1 MPADKVA
8 RAEVRMPP
16 QNIEAEEAVLGAML
30 INPNAIP
37 VVTDVL
43 DRDDFWRETHAIVFA
58 AIKELYGSG
67 REVDVVTVSAELERN
82 GQLEKA
88 GGREFVHALAEAVPA
103 ATAAA
108 HYAGIVREQSML
120 RTLIQV
126 GNEIAEMGYS
136 HPDDV
141 FETMDQAQQRLF
153 GASESRTVEFRPL
166 HDVVNLSIERLQASR
181 EDESAGGVKTGFDD
195 LDAILT
201 GLFPS
206 NLIVLAARP
215 SMGKTALA
223 LNIAQN
229 AALEHGVASAIFSLE
244 MSAVELGDRLLSS
257 AAGVSTTKFRR
268 PKYLSQKEID
278 KLLDVAGRLRE
289 APIFID
295 ESAGLTNF
303 ELRSRVRRLHQ
314 KHNLGLIII
323 DYLQLMVG
331 EGRQESRQQEVAA
344 ISRSLKQLARE
355 LKVPVVAVSQLN
367 RNPETRSVDDR
378 IPKLADL
385 RESGA
390 IEQDADVVIFIH
402 RELNTKDPE
411 KKGLATVR
419 VAKHRNG
426 PVDDCRLAFVEEYTC
441 FRTLARHD

>member
-1 MPADKVA
+1 MPAVKDGH
-8 RAEVRMPP
+8 AEVRMPP

-37 VVTDVL
+37 VVTDAL
-43 DRDDFWRETHAIVFA
+43 DRDDFWRESHAIVFD

-67 REVDVVTVSAELERN
+67 REVDVVTASAELERT

-108 HYAGIVREQSML
+108 HYASIVREHSML

-141 FETMDQAQQRLF
+141 YETMDQAQQRLF
-153 GASESRTVEFRPL
+153 GASETRGAEFQKL

-181 EDESAGGVKTGFDD
+181 EDTSVGGVKTGFDD
-195 LDAILT
+195 LDSILT

-229 AALEHGVASAIFSLE
+229 AAMQHGVSSAIFSLE
-244 MSAVELGDRLLSS
+244 MSAIELGDRMLSS
-257 AAGVSTTKFRR
+257 AASVSSTKFRR
-268 PKYLSQKEID
+268 PQYLSDKEIQ
-278 KLLDVAGRLRE
+278 KVLDTAGRLRE

-295 ESAGLTNF
+295 ESAGLSNF
-303 ELRSRVRRLHQ
+303 ELRSRARRLHQ
-314 KHNLGLIII
+314 KHGLGLIII

-331 EGRQESRQQEVAA
+331 DGRQESRQQEVAA

-355 LKVPVVAVSQLN
+355 LKVPVIAVSQLN

-402 RELNTKDPE
+402 REINASDPE
-411 KKGLATVR
+411 KKGIATIR

-426 PVDDCRLAFVEEYTC
+426 PVADCRLAFVEEYTC